1 MYCDN
6 INQVRRFIKAVAL
19 PYQPDQ
25 GDGNSEV
32 IAVVQDISSV
42 YAIDYYILDYDTV
55 TDTSTALVCVDLP
68 GSYLDLSIIPLFS
81 LKNTEF
87 FIVEHSLAIGKSWN
101 TVRLELLEEGKGFL
115 CD

>member
-6 INQVRRFIKAVAL
+6 INQVRRFIKTVAL
-19 PYQPDQ
+19 PYQSNQDE
-25 GDGNSEV
+25 DSKV

-55 TDTSTALVCVDLP
+55 TDTSTVLVCVDLP
-68 GSYLDLSIIPLFS
+68 CSYLDLCMIPLFS
-81 LKNTEF
+81 LKNIEF

-101 TVRLELLEEGKGFL
+101 TVRLELLEEGKGFF